1 MSSDGPWL
9 CRRCLGRPDGSL
21 HPRQEITGDIAKKS
35 RDFSNETCNADIAT
49 PDRSSCPDAVL
60 HVDFWLQETLMST
73 QQSPPPAVVVIDD
86 SRANLL
92 AMEGLLQPL
101 GYDVLLSDNA
111 EDGLRQAFPDE
122 VALIIADV
130 RMPQV
135 DGLEMLARLRAQA
148 NDRKTPVVFISGY
161 GYDSAQAR
169 RAYELGAIDY
179 IVKPIDPDIL
189 RAKVKA
195 LVTLFLQERQIER
208 KDWDLAA
215 SEQKAKRARV
225 QANTAAVQAA
235 RAESEVREKDR
246 YIGVLGHDL
255 RNPLAAILMGLHALE
270 RSPNLAPAERD
281 KLARLSRTANRMAS
295 MIRDLLD
302 YTRSSVGEFP
312 HNPETTDF
320 QRVCD
325 AAIDELRSTHPDR
338 TVTREVAGNVTGR
351 WDPGRLQQVISNLV
365 GNALEHST
373 GAVSVR
379 IEADGHDVV
388 LSVHNDGEPIPPD
401 VLPVLFEPFR
411 RGDGR
416 PSGLGLGLYIVREV
430 IRRHGGSVDVRSSR
444 DAGTTFV
451 SRWPRQVNERSPKG
465 ESATEA
471 ASSEI

>member
-1 MSSDGPWL
+1 
-9 CRRCLGRPDGSL
+9 
-21 HPRQEITGDIAKKS
+21 
-35 RDFSNETCNADIAT
+35 
-49 PDRSSCPDAVL
+49 
-60 HVDFWLQETLMST
+60 MST
-73 QQSPPPAVVVIDD
+73 EQSIPPAVVVIDD
-86 SRANLL
+86 SRANLV
-92 AMEGLLQPL
+92 AMKALLEPL
-101 GYDVLLSDNA
+101 GYDLLLADNA
-111 EDGLRQAFPDE
+111 EDGLRQAFPEE
-122 VALIIADV
+122 VALVIADV

-135 DGLEMLARLRAQA
+135 DGLEMLTRLREQA
-148 NDRKTPVVFISGY
+148 NGRKTRVVFISGF

-169 RAYELGAIDY
+169 RAFELGATDY

-208 KDWDLAA
+208 KDWDIAA

-225 QANTAAVQAA
+225 QANAATVQAA
-235 RAESEVREKDR
+235 RAEGAVREKDR

-255 RNPLAAILMGLHALE
+255 RNPLSAILMGLRALD
-270 RSPNLAPAERD
+270 RSPNLAVAERN
-281 KLARLSRTANRMAS
+281 KVARMSRSANRMAS

-338 TVTREVAGNVTGR
+338 SITREVAGDVIGR

-379 IEADGHDVV
+379 VEADGHDVV

-411 RGDGR
+411 RGDGG
-416 PSGLGLGLYIVREV
+416 PNGLGLGLYIVREV

-451 SRWPRQVNERSPKG
+451 SRWPRQVDERSPNG

>member
-1 MSSDGPWL
+1 
-9 CRRCLGRPDGSL
+9 
-21 HPRQEITGDIAKKS
+21 
-35 RDFSNETCNADIAT
+35 
-49 PDRSSCPDAVL
+49 
-60 HVDFWLQETLMST
+60 
-73 QQSPPPAVVVIDD
+73 
-86 SRANLL
+86 
-92 AMEGLLQPL
+92 MEGLLQPL

-135 DGLEMLARLRAQA
+135 DGLEMLTRLRAQA

-208 KDWDLAA
+208 KDWDIAA
-215 SEQKAKRARV
+215 REQEAKRARI
-225 QANTAAVQAA
+225 QANTATVQAA
-235 RAESEVREKDR
+235 RAEIAVREKDR

-255 RNPLAAILMGLHALE
+255 RNPLSAILMGLHALE

-312 HNPETTDF
+312 HNPEPTDF
-320 QRVCD
+320 ERVCD

-388 LSVHNDGEPIPPD
+388 FSVHNDGEPIPPD

-430 IRRHGGSVDVRSSR
+430 IRRHGGSVDVHSSR

-451 SRWPRQVNERSPKG
+451 SRWPRQFDRLSPKSEPPADAAPG
-465 ESATEA
+465 EV
-471 ASSEI
+471 

>member
-1 MSSDGPWL
+1 MS
-9 CRRCLGRPDGSL
+9 
-21 HPRQEITGDIAKKS
+21 A
-35 RDFSNETCNADIAT
+35 
-49 PDRSSCPDAVL
+49 
-60 HVDFWLQETLMST
+60 

-101 GYDVLLSDNA
+101 GYDVLLADNA
-111 EDGLRQAFPDE
+111 EDGLRQAFPEE
-122 VALIIADV
+122 VALVITDV

-135 DGLEMLARLRAQA
+135 DGLEMLERLRAQA
-148 NDRKTPVVFISGY
+148 NGRKTPVVFISGY

-215 SEQKAKRARV
+215 SEQQAKRARV

-235 RAESEVREKDR
+235 RAKSEVREKDR

-281 KLARLSRTANRMAS
+281 KLARMSRTANRMAS

-312 HNPETTDF
+312 HNPEPTDF
-320 QRVCD
+320 ERVCD

-338 TVTREVAGNVTGR
+338 SVTREIAGNVTGR

-411 RGDGR
+411 RGDGS

-430 IRRHGGSVDVRSSR
+430 IRRHGGSVDVHSSR

-451 SRWPRQVNERSPKG
+451 SRWPRQLDRLSPKS
-465 ESATEA
+465 ESPTD
-471 ASSEI
+471 